1 MHMHAGIVNRQ
12 LACMMHATNKR
23 LRLRSLAWLTH
34 GAGGV
39 RAAVER
45 GMRPEP
51 LRLRLHRGGGGG
63 HGERQQL
70 QPYMCVSLGLAIDRS
85 HTQFLS
91 SSLLDMYD
99 PVVIEAAKDTT
110 NGDYDRY
117 ISQTTGRCVRAVRPG
132 DGKGWRVA
140 TGRSNSG
147 KRAVRHLPS
156 WHMRSLAQGSR

>member
-1 MHMHAGIVNRQ
+1 
-12 LACMMHATNKR
+12 
-23 LRLRSLAWLTH
+23 
-34 GAGGV
+34 
-39 RAAVER
+39 
-45 GMRPEP
+45 
-51 LRLRLHRGGGGG
+51 
-63 HGERQQL
+63 
-70 QPYMCVSLGLAIDRS
+70 
-85 HTQFLS
+85 
-91 SSLLDMYD
+91 MYD

-156 WHMRSLAQGSR
+156 WHMRSLAQGSRWRGVWAGWSCAKPGGRGWRRGVRA